1 MEFISNRQI
10 LKTEFGFQF
19 EHSLNDKEYIVQIV
33 YPKTTDNYNIPYILV
48 IPKHIKEDCML
59 AVEVNNFENEDENN
73 LRNNALITARD
84 LTAKL
89 KDNYNPVLIPIIPSV
104 NGGIPYYQQ
113 LSKECFDIPTDSSLY
128 RIDLQVLNI
137 IQDAKER
144 ISKYTNISE
153 KVFLNGYSASGVF
166 AQRFVLLHP
175 EIVDTLCVGG
185 ATSIDRVYRRFVQD
199 GNLLKYKKYH
209 PHETEEQVYKNAPRC
224 VWEDE
229 GAIYC
234 PEILDK
240 IKSDGKDINYICTHT
255 TPQIAPPITKG
266 NNLQYW
272 FNQDTTLVEDLD
284 NERRTMTQIYDKL
297 VADEHPIIAWCYG
310 HFHFH
315 EHTFINT
322 HKFILIDMCRN
333 GIMDIVQVTPF

>member
-1 MEFISNRQI
+1 MS
-10 LKTEFGFQF
+10 KKPT
-19 EHSLNDKEYIVQIV
+19 
-33 YPKTTDNYNIPYILV
+33 YNIIKLPYLTMYATGDIHGDFGAITYNIKRLEITNCILFFCGDIGV
-48 IPKHIKEDCML
+48 GFEKEQHYKNIFRKLNTFCKKRNIYCIFIRGNHDDPSYFNNKRINYTNVKFVSDYTI
-59 AVEVNNFENEDENN
+59 VEVYTAEDINFENE
-73 LRNNALITARD
+73 
-84 LTAKL
+84 
-89 KDNYNPVLIPIIPSV
+89 P
-104 NGGIPYYQQ
+104 
-113 LSKECFDIPTDSSLY
+113 LY
-128 RIDLQVLNI
+128 
-137 IQDAKER
+137 
-144 ISKYTNISE
+144 T
-153 KVFLNGYSASGVF
+153 
-166 AQRFVLLHP
+166 
-175 EIVDTLCVGG
+175 TLCIGG
-185 ATSIDRVYRRFVQD
+185 AISIDRVYRRFIQD

-240 IKSDGKDINYICTHT
+240 IKSDGKNINYICTHT

-272 FNQDTTLVEDLD
+272 FNQDTTLAEDLD